1 MPNDLSE
8 KFTQKPMAPA
18 PMFLNQPERNI
29 QKHYNDE
36 IIEKIIG
43 QEIIY
48 YPIDVVNTNYHPLY
62 KEAINK
68 VFLPAIRVFL
78 LIEHTDNETTT
89 TNYGIDRRTKAKFH
103 FHKKRLVIDQ
113 EINVREGD
121 FIYWNKEYH
130 EIVKLEEST
139 LLWGNQ
145 NERTEIAASCI
156 KARKGT
162 FKE

>member
-62 KEAINK
+62 KEAINRISVIVNCGISINPK
-68 VFLPAIRVFL
+68 
-78 LIEHTDNETTT
+78 IEFTIK
-89 TNYGIDRRTKAKFH
+89 ID
-103 FHKKRLVIDQ
+103 HK
-113 EINVREGD
+113 
-121 FIYWNKEYH
+121 
-130 EIVKLEEST
+130 
-139 LLWGNQ
+139 
-145 NERTEIAASCI
+145 IA
-156 KARKGT
+156 
-162 FKE
+162 